1 MTSLDQDART
11 GDAALFAASARRPE
25 LLADVFD
32 RHAPELLRY
41 LTRRVGPH
49 DAEDLL
55 GDLFVVALER
65 RASFD
70 PAAASAR
77 PWLYGIASNL
87 LHRHRRDEVRF
98 LRALARLGD
107 EPAVASFDE
116 RVEARVDSAAQSRPL
131 AAALAGL
138 SSGDRDVLLLVAWAG
153 LAQDEVAAA
162 LGIPPGTVKSR
173 LHRARRQLRS
183 HLDTKDGRR

>member
-1 MTSLDQDART
+1 MTSLEQDART
-11 GDAALFAASARRPE
+11 GDAELFAASVRRPE

-65 RASFD
+65 RAAFD
-70 PAAASAR
+70 HGAGSAR

-98 LRALARLGD
+98 LRALTRLGG
-107 EPAVASFDE
+107 EPETTCFDE
-116 RVEARVDSAAQSRPL
+116 RVEARVDSGAEARGL
-131 AAALAGL
+131 AVALAGL
-138 SSGDRDVLLLVAWAG
+138 SSGDRDVLLLVAWAE

-173 LHRARRQLRS
+173 LHRARRQLRA
-183 HLDTKDGRR
+183 HLEAKDGQR

>member
-1 MTSLDQDART
+1 VTHLEVTGLASDAE
-11 GDAALFAASARRPE
+11 LFAASVRRPE
-25 LLADVFD
+25 VLAEIFD

-65 RASFD
+65 RSSF
-70 PAAASAR
+70 AADAGSAR

-98 LRALARLGD
+98 LRALARIGD
-107 EPAVASFDE
+107 EPPTASFDE
-116 RVEARVDSAAQSRPL
+116 CVEARVDSGAQSWGL
-131 AAALAGL
+131 AAALAAL
-138 SSGDRDVLLLVAWAG
+138 SSGDRDVLLLVAWG
-153 LAQDEVAAA
+153 ELAQAEVAAA

-173 LHRARRQLRS
+173 LHRARRQLRT
-183 HLDTKDGRR
+183 HLDAKD